1 MRLSLLTLLCG
12 ASIAVHAQL
21 PCDVTLTV
29 TLPTCPDDLDG
40 VLSVVANAPGQ
51 YTYFWS
57 HDASLQGPTATGLP
71 VGQYTVIVMDTSG
84 CVSVIDTVIVPPV
97 IPPLGTLTTT
107 DISCGGLDD
116 GSVTFTVDPGP
127 YTWEWTDDP
136 AITATTRTGLGPGQY
151 GVVING
157 GTCPSWLV
165 TELGN
170 PAVTINGQSIY
181 CPADPPTLS
190 ADLWWGFQ
198 PDVYLWSTG
207 DTTASFT
214 VSIGTVGN
222 VEVTAMDTSIGCTA
236 TANIFLTLLPPP
248 TAIFAAPDSLCIHSP
263 GTGILLASSADSLV
277 WRWGAN
283 GFSNDNFPTIAFD
296 QPDWQPISLQAFD
309 ALGCG
314 NEPVVDSVYVRPRF
328 PAAFTVEQVPCTPGI
343 EVKFASPAD
352 SCAFFVGD
360 RLVLGQCRGTYR
372 VDLERYDEYDL
383 TFFSTRP
390 DQCDDTSTVHIDV
403 RTAPTAFLPNA
414 FSPNGDNIND
424 TWPGHL
430 DIPDLDYEV
439 SIYDR
444 WGILLWSSTDTGEK
458 WDGTGLPMGVY
469 VYVMHMRDPC
479 DPTEIITRKG
489 FVTLIH

>member
-1 MRLSLLTLLCG
+1 MRIPLLTLLFG
-12 ASIAVHAQL
+12 ASIAAHAQL
-21 PCDVTLTV
+21 PCDVTLMV

-40 VLSVVANAPGQ
+40 MLTVVAGTPGE
-51 YTYFWS
+51 YTYSWS
-57 HDASLQGPTATGLP
+57 QDATLQGAVATGLP
-71 VGQYTVIVMDTSG
+71 VGPYTVIVTDTSG
-84 CVSVIDTVIVPPV
+84 CVSVIDTVIAPPV
-97 IPPLGTLTTT
+97 IPPLGTITTT
-107 DISCGGLDD
+107 NISCAGMDD

-127 YTWEWTDDP
+127 YAWEWIDDP
-136 AITATTRTGLGPGQY
+136 TITATTRTGLGPGQY
-151 GVVING
+151 VVAITG

-165 TELGN
+165 AELGD
-170 PAVTINGQSIY
+170 PAVTINGQSTY
-181 CPADPPTLS
+181 CPSDPPTLS

-214 VSIGTVGN
+214 VLIGTVGN
-222 VEVTAMDTSIGCTA
+222 VDVTAVDTSSGCTA
-236 TANIFLTLLPPP
+236 TANIFLTLLAPP
-248 TAIFAAPDSLCIHSP
+248 TAIFAAPDSLCLRSP
-263 GTGILLASSADSLV
+263 GTGILLASTADSLV
-277 WRWGAN
+277 WRWGSN
-283 GFSNDNFPTIAFD
+283 GFSNDNFPTIIFD
-296 QPDWQPISLQAFD
+296 QPYWQPISLQAFD

-314 NEPVVDSVYVRPRF
+314 NEPVEDSVYVRPRF
-328 PAAFTVEQVPCTPGI
+328 PAEFTVEQVPCTPGI
-343 EVKFASPAD
+343 EMKFASQAD

-372 VDLERYDEYDL
+372 VDLERYNEYDL
-383 TFFSTRP
+383 TFYSTRP
-390 DQCDDTSTVHIDV
+390 DHCDDTSKVHIDV

-439 SIYDR
+439 NIYDR
-444 WGILLWSSTDTGEK
+444 WGILLWNSKDTEEK
-458 WDGTGLPMGVY
+458 WDGAGLPMGVY

-479 DPTEIITRKG
+479 NPTAELTRKG